1 MESAIK
7 VVLDPTSAKFNKVEI
22 VVGRKD
28 REKQAQYFD
37 VCQAITEEV
46 EKFALRAEGK
56 IRLGKA
62 IGEMS

>member
-7 VVLDPTSAKFNKVEI
+7 IVLVPASAKFNKVEI

-37 VCQAITEEV
+37 VCQALTEEI
-46 EKFALRAEGK
+46 EKFAARAEGK
-56 IRLGKA
+56 IRLDKA
-62 IGEMS
+62 IGVMS

>member
-7 VVLDPTSAKFNKVEI
+7 IVLDPASAKFNKVEI

-28 REKQAQYFD
+28 REKQAQYFS
-37 VCQAITEEV
+37 VCESITEEI

-56 IRLGKA
+56 IRLEKA
-62 IGEMS
+62 IGVMS

>member
-7 VVLDPTSAKFNKVEI
+7 IVLDPASAKFNKVEI
-22 VVGRKD
+22 VVGHKD

-37 VCQAITEEV
+37 VCQKITEEI

-56 IRLGKA
+56 IRLEKT
-62 IGEMS
+62 IGVMS